1 MKARRTLLA
10 PLAAFALAFGL
21 AACGNGDDGV
31 AADDGSMTVVGTEF
45 EFSPEQVSIPAD
57 TPTEI
62 TLDNQGAVEHDW
74 TIDELDVHVFAEAG
88 ESVIETVT
96 APAGTYEVYC
106 AVVGHREAG
115 MEGTL
120 VVEG

>member
-1 MKARRTLLA
+1 MKARLTLLA
-10 PLAAFALAFGL
+10 PLAVLALGL
-21 AACGNGDDGV
+21 AACGNGDDND
-31 AADDGSMTVVGTEF
+31 AADDGSVTVVGTEF
-45 EFSPEQVSIPAD
+45 EFSPSQVTIPAD
-57 TPTEI
+57 TPTEV

-74 TIDELDVHVFAEAG
+74 TIDELDVHIYAEAG
-88 ESVIETVT
+88 ETVTETVT
-96 APAGTYEVYC
+96 AAAGTYEVYC